1 MPDVTFRRNL
11 SLKVKI
17 LELFKFDIWKDIN
30 SDDYEIRKTVQTQWE
45 TNFEIY
51 AQKYDMIK
59 PMLPSDFINTY
70 EEYSSFHDML
80 IRQVYSFKNSIYI
93 VLERKIHIVI
103 KYTGIQSFNIDF
115 SKQDVNFGLYS
126 DGMSCW
132 GYDEFSEDGHGLTH
146 SILTDIGCEIK
157 IEFKDIS
164 VRIYKNTIMNRRGYN
179 YVFRRF

>member
-93 VLERKIHIVI
+93 VLERKNTHCYQIYR
-103 KYTGIQSFNIDF
+103 YT
-115 SKQDVNFGLYS
+115 KL
-126 DGMSCW
+126 
-132 GYDEFSEDGHGLTH
+132 
-146 SILTDIGCEIK
+146 
-157 IEFKDIS
+157 
-164 VRIYKNTIMNRRGYN
+164 
-179 YVFRRF
+179 